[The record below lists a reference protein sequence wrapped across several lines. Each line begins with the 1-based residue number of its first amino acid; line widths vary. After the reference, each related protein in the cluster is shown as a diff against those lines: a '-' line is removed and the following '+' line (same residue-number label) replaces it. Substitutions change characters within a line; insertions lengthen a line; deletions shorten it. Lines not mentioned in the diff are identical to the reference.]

1 MRTDS
6 WLLTKSY
13 GSDSIPTLEGWR
25 PDVGKKDKDGNEVE
39 DRIYNTKDFDKNL
52 VIDER
57 TKIVAKKIS
66 EYLRKTNR
74 FDKTIVFVWIL
85 STPSA

>member
-1 MRTDS
+1 MKAGVR
-6 WLLTKSY
+6 KQ
-13 GSDSIPTLEGWR
+13 
-25 PDVGKKDKDGNEVE
+25 VKKIKDGNEVE

-57 TKIVAKKIS
+57 TKIVAKKVS

-74 FDKTIVFVWIL
+74 FDKTIVFCVDIEHAERMRQAL
-85 STPSA
+85 GY